1 VLQTDPTEPDILA
14 ITQKRTLRL
23 FCWYCFGKLVYIFCR
38 IAFRLEATGIEKLP
52 RKGPYIIAPNHQT
65 YLDAPIFMSLL
76 PWRVFRRQFSVGTS
90 EIFGAG
96 LVRRIANS
104 FNLVPVDPD
113 ANMVPAMK
121 ATGYG
126 LRNGKILVIF
136 PEGERSIDGPPKKF
150 KKGAAILAVNL
161 NVPIYPVALDGF
173 FEAWPRGKGFQ
184 GFTRAKFAI
193 GDPIYPPKNA
203 SSPEAAYEQLNTEL
217 KDRVME
223 MWLEIH
229 QPEVRSATA
238 NA

>member
-1 VLQTDPTEPDILA
+1 
-14 ITQKRTLRL
+14 
-23 FCWYCFGKLVYIFCR
+23 
-38 IAFRLEATGIEKLP
+38 
-52 RKGPYIIAPNHQT
+52 
-65 YLDAPIFMSLL
+65 MSLL
-76 PWRVFRRQFSVGTS
+76 PWSVFRRQFSVGTS

-203 SSPEAAYEQLNTEL
+203 ASPEAAYEQLNTEL

-223 MWLEIH
+223 MWLQIH
-229 QPEVRSATA
+229 EADRETASATA
-238 NA
+238 D

>member
-1 VLQTDPTEPDILA
+1 MQA
-14 ITQKRTLRL
+14 
-23 FCWYCFGKLVYIFCR
+23 
-38 IAFRLEATGIEKLP
+38 AGIEKLP
-52 RKGPYIIAPNHQT
+52 NKGPFIITPNHQT
-65 YLDAPIFMSLL
+65 YLDAPVLMGIL
-76 PWRVFRRQFSVGTS
+76 PWSVFSRQFSVGTS

-136 PEGERSIDGPPKKF
+136 PEGERTIDGPPKKF

-184 GFTRAKFAI
+184 GFTRAKFAF
-193 GDPIYPPKNA
+193 GDPIYPAEKCRLSRSSLRADEYRAKGSRDGNVAADSRTNSGNRERHGELNA
-203 SSPEAAYEQLNTEL
+203 FGWPIQAFFWLVWGICFVITSS
-217 KDRVME
+217 
-223 MWLEIH
+223 
-229 QPEVRSATA
+229 RSERGIRI
-238 NA
+238 